1 MKRLSGRDRNTGKAF
16 SRGGLLPS
24 SLTPHP
30 SPPQAPLTPHSSPL
44 TAEGVR
50 HPSPRQQGFTLT
62 ELVAVL
68 LILGVL
74 AALLLPRFLEPST
87 FSSLGYVQASLSA
100 VNYAQRLAMAS
111 GCDIR
116 VQFDPGGYRLDRFN
130 TTDCRAAAGASLVP
144 VPRPGSGD
152 PFSEAPPDGTSV
164 GSVLFYYDPIGRPR
178 SAGGG
183 FGALLTAPVTI
194 AIAGKTL
201 RVEAETGYGHV
212 E

>member
-1 MKRLSGRDRNTGKAF
+1 MRRTCTPVPPGPSACSQRPTADRRPPAVPHP
-16 SRGGLLPS
+16 SLLTPHRRRR
-24 SLTPHP
+24 PHP
-30 SPPQAPLTPHSSPL
+30 SPPQS
-44 TAEGVR
+44 
-50 HPSPRQQGFTLT
+50 GFTLT

-87 FSSLGYVQASLSA
+87 FSSRGYVQAALSA

-130 TTDCRAAAGASLVP
+130 TADCKAASGASLVP

-152 PFSEAPPDGTSV
+152 AFSEAPPDGVSV
-164 GSVLFYYDPIGRPR
+164 GSALFYYDRIGRPR

-183 FGALLTAPVTI
+183 FGGLLTSPVTI
-194 AIAGKTL
+194 AVAGETL
-201 RVEAETGYGHV
+201 RVEPETGYGHV
-212 E
+212 Q